1 MVWIIVSLGLALM
14 AMECHRMAESFR
26 NDLQDKERTDNDRQ
40 IIRGDGWE
48 AVDWEAVDKDDNYNF
63 E

>member
-1 MVWIIVSLGLALM
+1 MMVWIIVLLGLVLM
-14 AMECHRMAESFR
+14 VMEWHRMTESFR
-26 NDLQDKERTDNDRQ
+26 NDRQ

-48 AVDWEAVDKDDNYNF
+48 AVDKDDNYNF